1 MADLLNTNTIL
12 APVAPALPFAPVEYD
27 RKYQD
32 DLSNILRLYFSLQDS
47 ALSTLFSSVGNRYLR
62 SVYGTFQSTATQTA
76 SAINTATVMTLN
88 QTDASN
94 DVSVASSSRITVVN
108 AGTYNLQWSGQFQN
122 TDTAIQTVY
131 VWLKQ
136 TSSGTS
142 TDVVGSARRISIP
155 ARKSVAAG
163 DEAYVVLGWN
173 EVVTL
178 QATDYVE
185 IWWSTTSTAVSLVPL
200 PAATGPVRPTTA
212 SVLASLTFVSAPL
225 T

>member
-1 MADLLNTNTIL
+1 MADLLNTNTVL
-12 APVAPALPFAPVEYD
+12 APRAPALPFAPVEYD

-47 ALSTLFSSVGNRYLR
+47 AFSSLFSSVGSRYLR
-62 SVYGTFQSTATQTA
+62 SVYGAFQSTATQTA
-76 SAINTATVMTLN
+76 SAINTATVMTLD
-88 QTDASN
+88 QTDISN
-94 DVSVASSSRITVVN
+94 EVSVVSSSKITVAN

-122 TDTAIQTVY
+122 TDIVIQTVY
-131 VWLKQ
+131 VWLKK
-136 TSSGTS
+136 TSNGVS
-142 TDVVGSARRISIP
+142 TDVVGSTRRSFIA

-173 EVVTL
+173 DLVEL

-185 IWWSTTSTAVSLVPL
+185 IWWSTTSTAVSLVPQA
-200 PAATGPVRPTTA
+200 AATGPVRPSIA